1 MQEHTRAGPSHAA
14 PSHAAPLRP
23 TAFSVQKDCNGC
35 VRGRGMSDE
44 CLTSG
49 QILTASWV
57 RGFGGE
63 FCTCAASDKATKNG
77 ADDSKTVLGVI
88 IFHCVRGLHW
98 FF

>member
-14 PSHAAPLRP
+14 PLRP
-23 TAFSVQKDCNGC
+23 TTFSVQKDCNGC
-35 VRGRGMSDE
+35 VRGKEMSDE

-57 RGFGGE
+57 RGGYGGE
-63 FCTCAASDKATKNG
+63 FCTCAANDKATKNG
-77 ADDSKTVLGVI
+77 ADDSETVLGVI
-88 IFHCVRGLHW
+88 IFHCVRGPHW